1 MTTCFGCEEPRYP
14 VGTLVNEHST
24 KSMRLIVHQGRDSR
38 KLVILTDKETMM
50 DREAKAADDQYS
62 VS

>member
-1 MTTCFGCEEPRYP
+1 MTTSFVCEVPRYP
-14 VGTLVNEHST
+14 AGTLVNEPRHKT
-24 KSMRLIVHQGRDSR
+24 DSR
-38 KLVILTDKETMM
+38 KLVILTEKETMM